1 MTDKKI
7 NVTVWNEFRHE
18 RNEEACRAIYPD
30 GIHGLIKKFLD
41 TDQELN
47 VRLAALDDDQNGLP
61 PEVLNST
68 DVLIWWGH
76 MAHHEVPDAL
86 VECIRDRVYKGRMG
100 LIVLHSGHHSKVF
113 REVVGTNGNL
123 SWGRDQQE
131 IVWNLLPAHPIA
143 DGIPDHFELF
153 EELYCEPFYVPQP
166 DELVFGSWFED
177 GFIFRSGLCYYR
189 GAGKVFYFQPGHE
202 FCRSFY
208 NEYVQRIIH
217 NAVYWARPAEI
228 GYTVPES
235 APMVDYKLS
244 KNS

>member
-1 MTDKKI
+1 MEKRL

-18 RNEEACRAIYPD
+18 RFEEACKAIYPN
-30 GIHGLIKKFLD
+30 GIHGLIKEFLD
-41 TDQELN
+41 NDEQLN
-47 VRLAALDDDQNGLP
+47 VRLAALDDPDNGLP
-61 PEVLNST
+61 AEVLDNT

-86 VECIRDRVYKGRMG
+86 VDRIRDRVYKGRMG
-100 LIVLHSGHHSKVF
+100 LVVLHSGHHSKVF

-123 SWGRDQQE
+123 SWGRDQHE
-131 IVWNLLPAHPIA
+131 IVWNLLPAHPITA
-143 DGIPDHFELF
+143 GIPDHFELF
-153 EELYCEPFYVPQP
+153 EELYCEPFYIPQP

-208 NEYVQRIIH
+208 NEYVQRIIR
-217 NAVYWARPAEI
+217 NAVHWAKPNEI
-228 GYTVPES
+228 GYPVPDS
-235 APMVDYKLS
+235 APHVGYRLAHD
-244 KNS
+244 